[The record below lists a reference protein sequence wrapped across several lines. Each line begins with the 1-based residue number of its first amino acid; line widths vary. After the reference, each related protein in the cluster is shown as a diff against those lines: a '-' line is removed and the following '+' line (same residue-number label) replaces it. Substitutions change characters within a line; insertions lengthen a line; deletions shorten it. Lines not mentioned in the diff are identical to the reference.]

1 MILMTLGDREITA
14 GEFERIY
21 NKNNTGEGILD
32 KKSTDEYLELF
43 INFKLKVIE
52 AEKQGLD
59 TIPSFIRELSGYRN
73 QLAKPYLTDNLSIK
87 QLVKEAYER
96 MVTEVSASHILVK
109 LSSNPTPEDT
119 LKAYNKAMR
128 MIDRINLGE
137 SFEAI
142 ARGASD
148 DPSAKSNGGNLGYFT
163 AFRMIYPFETAV
175 YNTEVGKISKPVRTN
190 FGYHIIKV
198 NDKRPSRGE
207 VKVAHIMVAT
217 PRGSSEEFITEAK
230 KKTELILQELEQGTR
245 FDTLA
250 LRYSDD
256 QGSARNSGELPW
268 FGTGRMVPEF
278 EEAAF
283 NLTRQEEISKPVKT
297 SYGWHII
304 KMIDKKPL
312 GSFEDL
318 KREIENLVA
327 RDNRSSI
334 GRDSF
339 IRKLMNEYNLK
350 VIDNALAQF
359 YATLDPE
366 FLTNFNTPGKA
377 VSLHDPL
384 FSFAEIRYSQ
394 KDFMDF
400 IKKYPSKVRT
410 NDIHEYVDKMFS
422 DYSSQ
427 ELLEYE
433 ESQLENKYPEFRYL
447 MQEYHDGILLFE
459 LTDKMVWSKAI
470 KDSVGLQDFYELN
483 MEKYLW
489 EDRVDA
495 SIYTCEDESQLKAFL
510 KMLGKRSKKGYKDED
525 FLDHFNNE
533 GDPYLQIEKGIF
545 SKGDNAI
552 IDSIKWQKGTKKD
565 IRHGGKP
572 VIVIIHEVIRNQPK
586 ALNEAKGIITSDYQN
601 HLDKEW
607 IKELRSKY
615 PVLINSEV
623 LNKIK

>member
-1 MILMTLGDREITA
+1 MTLGDREITA

-21 NKNNTGEGILD
+21 NKNNTGERILD
-32 KKSTDEYLELF
+32 KKSIDEYLELF

-59 TIPSFIRELSGYRN
+59 TMPSFIRELSGYRN
-73 QLAKPYLTDNLSIK
+73 QLAKPYLTDNVSIE

-163 AFRMIYPFETAV
+163 AFRMIYSFETAV
-175 YNTEVGKISKPVRTN
+175 YNTEVGKISKPIRTN

-198 NDKRPSRGE
+198 NDKRSSRGE

-230 KKTELILQELEQGTR
+230 KKTKLILQELEQGIR

-283 NLTRQEEISKPVKT
+283 NLTRPDEISEPVKT

-304 KMIDKKPL
+304 KLIDKKPL
-312 GSFEDL
+312 GSFEEL
-318 KREIENLVA
+318 KPEIENLVA

-339 IRKLMNEYNLK
+339 IRKLMNEYNFI
-350 VIDNALAQF
+350 VNNDALAQF

-400 IKKYPSKVRT
+400 IRKYPSKVRT
-410 NDIHEYVDKMFS
+410 NDIHEYIDKMFS

-433 ESQLENKYPEFRYL
+433 ESQLENKYPEFGYL

-470 KDSVGLQDFYELN
+470 KDSVGLQGFYELN

-495 SIYTCEDESQLKAFL
+495 SIYTCEDESQLKALL
-510 KMLGKRSKKGYKDED
+510 KMLSKRSKKGYKDED
-525 FLDHFNNE
+525 FLDQFNNE

-552 IDSIKWQKGTKKD
+552 IDSSKWQKGTKKD
-565 IRHGGKP
+565 IRYGGKP

-586 ALNEAKGIITSDYQN
+586 TLNEAKGIITSDYQD